1 MNISNEEIE
10 AFAAAMTDLVKSCN
24 ESSLHEIPF
33 LKEMDLE
40 IEIDLESE
48 YNQYLEDMKDKYN
61 QYLIDLEA
69 EYNQYLEDLNSSP
82 NNLGKKV

>member
-40 IEIDLESE
+40 IEIDLEAE
-48 YNQYLEDMKDKYN
+48 YNQYLEDMEDEYN

-69 EYNQYLEDLNSSP
+69 EYNKYLEDLNSSP
-82 NNLGKKV
+82 NNLGKKA

>member
-1 MNISNEEIE
+1 
-10 AFAAAMTDLVKSCN
+10 MTDLVKSCN

-33 LKEMDLE
+33 LKETDLE
-40 IEIDLESE
+40 IEIDLEAE
-48 YNQYLEDMKDKYN
+48 YNQYLEDMEDEYN

-82 NNLGKKV
+82 NNLGKKA